1 MGCDIHI
8 VAERKNPTT
17 GLYEPWG
24 TFTERHGSFVQ
35 DGPKEFM
42 NEIYEGRNY
51 TLFGVLAGVRGGDDH
66 MIAPPR
72 GLPTDM
78 SPEVAKYHEDVD
90 HTPSYLT
97 LRELLEFDWTTPI
110 RMAGAIAWPHYLR
123 FKCYAEDQPQSWCGW
138 TSARTISE
146 EEADAMRERM
156 TPEERIAT
164 IRNNDDHGL
173 YVGAEWDV
181 PLFVRCK
188 EFLSTTIPRLLAF
201 GKGYDP
207 SDVRIVFHFDN

>member
-24 TFTERHGSFVQ
+24 TFTDRYGSFVQ
-35 DGPKEFM
+35 EGPKGRP
-42 NEIYEGRNY
+42 NEIYVGRNH

-78 SPEVAKYHEDVD
+78 SPEVAKYHEDVE

-97 LRELLEFDWTTPI
+97 LRELLEFDWTTLI
-110 RMAGAIAWPHYLR
+110 G
-123 FKCYAEDQPQSWCGW
+123 
-138 TSARTISE
+138 T
-146 EEADAMRERM
+146 
-156 TPEERIAT
+156 TPEERVYAK
-164 IRNNDDHGL
+164 RNNYDPGL
-173 YVGAEWDV
+173 YVGADWDV
-181 PLFVRCK
+181 PLFVRCM